1 MENPWG
7 WILLEKLI
15 VIQLVKEFPLFYRM
29 QRFIRDHPE
38 QVESDP
44 HPHTVISWSKSFLPV
59 REGKGSKDTLT
70 GPSAKSAE
78 SSTYFHTSEGQSTKE
93 KL

>member
-7 WILLEKLI
+7 WIFLEKLI
-15 VIQLVKEFPLFYRM
+15 VIQLVKNFPLFYRM
-29 QRFIRDHPE
+29 QRFTRDHPE
-38 QVESDP
+38 QFESDP
-44 HPHTVISWSKSFLPV
+44 QNHTVISWSKNSLPV
-59 REGKGSKDTLT
+59 REGKGSQDTLI

-78 SSTYFHTSEGQSTKE
+78 TSTYFHTSEGQSTKD